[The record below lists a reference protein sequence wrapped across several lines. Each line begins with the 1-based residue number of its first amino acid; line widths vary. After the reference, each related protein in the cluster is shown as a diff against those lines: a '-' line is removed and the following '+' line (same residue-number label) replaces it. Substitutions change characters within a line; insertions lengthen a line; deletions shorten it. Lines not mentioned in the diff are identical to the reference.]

1 MDSHRAFDDW
11 ERPMNALDTPLSKD
25 DLGALPVLLVDDDA
39 ANLASMQKVL
49 EREGFTV
56 RTASEG
62 RQALDALRAESI
74 ALVVTDFQ
82 MPGMTGLDLLKTV
95 RQVSPNTEV
104 VLITAHGT
112 IELAVDAMKAGAY
125 DFIVKPF
132 KRHDLLAPVRRALE
146 KQLLLAE
153 NRRLKAELDRSQ
165 TGRRIIGQS
174 EPMRELLDL
183 VDQVAPSAAT
193 VLITGESGTGKE
205 LIARAVH
212 DGSPRRAKPFVAIN
226 CAAIPD
232 TILESELFG
241 TEKGAF
247 TGATE
252 RREGRFERAH
262 TGTLFLDEIGE
273 MAPHVQVK
281 LLRVL
286 QEGEIERLGGTRTIK
301 VDCRIVAATNR
312 DLQAEVAAGRF
323 REDLFYRLNVI
334 ALRLPP
340 LRERPDDV
348 PLLAHHFLQTYARK
362 NNKTIVGIDPDAL
375 EMLQAYSWPGN
386 VRELENVLER
396 AVVLARQDRVRA
408 DDLPQKVR
416 TRGGPVRTIT
426 VSIGTPLDEVEQ
438 RLVNETLRLTKGD
451 KRLAAQLLGIATRTI
466 YRKLEAWGHADAGGG
481 EDDGQE

>member
-1 MDSHRAFDDW
+1 
-11 ERPMNALDTPLSKD
+11 MNALDTPLSKD